1 MVSLDVDVKL
11 TRVNFT
17 LEACLNVKSE
27 GVTAL
32 VGPSGSGKSTLL
44 RIIAGLDH
52 PRNGRIKYGD
62 EVWYD
67 SQKRVNLSPQRRHTG
82 LLFQDYALFSHMSV
96 MANIGYGLT
105 RPRPQRAEIVESW
118 LNRLELMPFAKRR
131 PRQLSG
137 GQRQRVALARAL
149 AAEPKVVLLDEPLS
163 AVDATLRAQLREQL
177 AMVVDDLKRP
187 VLVVTHD
194 LDDVRYLASHL
205 GVLIDGRLVRFGPTA
220 AVFADPGSRVVAE
233 VLAWRNFLP
242 IGHVAGLNVHGAWG
256 EVKLGQIVSPHSR
269 WLGIRSEYIR
279 VSRKGESGLPARIL
293 DITEHGATREMK
305 CRLIDGS
312 TLYVQRPWNEPL
324 PAVGSRLSLIL
335 PGHHI
340 VPLSDVTEEVTL
352 QDCLRP
358 GVSQLDLSMADSF

>member
-1 MVSLDVDVKL
+1 MVSLNVDVKL
-11 TRVNFT
+11 NRADFS
-17 LEACLNVKSE
+17 LDARLNVRGE

-44 RIIAGLDH
+44 RVIAGLDH
-52 PRNGRIKYGD
+52 PHYGRIGYGD
-62 EVWYD
+62 EVWFN
-67 SQKRVNLSPQRRHTG
+67 SQKRINLSPQRRHTG
-82 LLFQDYALFSHMSV
+82 LLFQEYALFSHMSV
-96 MANIGYGLT
+96 MANIGYGLA
-105 RPRPQRAEIVESW
+105 RSQRAEIVASW
-118 LNRLELMPFAKRR
+118 LDRLGLMPLAERR

-177 AMVVDDLKRP
+177 VMVMADLERP

-205 GVLIDGRLVRFGPTA
+205 GVLVDGRLARFGPTA
-220 AVFADPGSRVVAE
+220 AVFADPGSRIVAE

-242 IGHVAGLNVHGAWG
+242 IGHVVGTNVHGKWG
-256 EVKLGQIVSPHSR
+256 RVKLGQTVSSHAR

-279 VSRKGESGLPARIL
+279 VSRKAESGLPARVIA
-293 DITEHGATREMK
+293 ITEHGPTREMK

-312 TLYVQRPWNEPL
+312 TLYVRRPWNEPL
-324 PAVGSRLSLIL
+324 PAVGSRLRLVL

-340 VPLSDVTEEVTL
+340 VPLSDVTEEMTL
-352 QDCLRP
+352 RDCLRP
-358 GVSQLDLSMADSF
+358 GVSQLDLGVAEIG